1 MRQHGLSTGL
11 NIVPFWGARL
21 AVAFCVPCISAH
33 QLVGSSAASSG
44 QWTATPSR
52 CSDAELASYALLAS
66 TGPVPGS
73 RALQPPSCIP
83 TSKQGLWPLSVGSL
97 AEQHA
102 EVHAGSEKDIQ
113 KQTEMVQAPH
123 LAHLY
128 VAQSYAEWCKAPCQA
143 ATWELAAPKP
153 MLNSTYV
160 LFEAAIWRQERR
172 VALYQFDPAWEK
184 RARHAYHDV
193 CFGMGWECYNY
204 KVFRENRSLLS
215 IGPWPASADKNYGEL
230 SKFLLSAFDR
240 IFAKIRESVPRAEH
254 FALTYSGH
262 GASADGSLFEG
273 VLQKRDSATWL
284 KSVTGMTGRLAML
297 NFGGNC
303 AEGRWNMVAH
313 LHPYA
318 DWIIASDL
326 KVGGVALNDEENT
339 METVHARERLS
350 DVTILKQA
358 GEAKSS
364 VLSMVEQVV
373 QARVKLWKEV
383 WKAPIKR
390 QKLRQSIAAYHG
402 PDFPAFQK
410 ALRLGYAEL
419 PIARRKEWEERVED
433 AECDVLAAARLLA
446 EMAPSSSTSE
456 LEKSFKTMRPMFA
469 STSGMVDW
477 EVQLHGLG
485 FNFNGWKGPPCDFKT
500 ALGPGTKPPE
510 GWNGGGTPEPMD
522 IR

>member
-1 MRQHGLSTGL
+1 MGWHGLSAGGNVAPVL
-11 NIVPFWGARL
+11 AAQL
-21 AVAFCVPCISAH
+21 AVAFCLPCASAH
-33 QLVGSSAASSG
+33 QLIGSSTAGSG
-44 QWTATPSR
+44 QRTSTR
-52 CSDAELASYALLAS
+52 CSDAELAKYALLAS
-66 TGPVPGS
+66 MGPVPGS
-73 RALQPPSCIP
+73 GALQPPSCTP

-102 EVHAGSEKDIQ
+102 EVHVGSQNKIQ
-113 KQTEMVQAPH
+113 KQPAESVKDPY

-128 VAQSYAEWCKAPCQA
+128 VAQSYADWCKAPCKS

-153 MLNSTYV
+153 MPNSTYA

-172 VALYQFDPAWEK
+172 VALYQFDPAWEYK
-184 RARHAYHDV
+184 ARHAYHEV
-193 CFGMGWECYNY
+193 CLGMGWECYQY

-215 IGPWPASADKNYGEL
+215 IGPWPASVDKDYGKL
-230 SKFLLSAFDR
+230 SKYLLNAFDR
-240 IFAKIRESVPRAEH
+240 IFAKIIERAPRAKH

-262 GASADGSLFEG
+262 GASADGALFEG
-273 VLQKRDSATWL
+273 ILQKSDSATWL
-284 KSVTGMTGRLAML
+284 KSVTGTTGRLAIM

-358 GEAKSS
+358 GEARAS

-383 WKAPIKR
+383 WNAPIKR